1 MKLLAYLALIG
12 QRGASLNG
20 IIDCVAATRQNF
32 SSSKSMT
39 HMGLLT
45 GPMQAAHFLPG
56 EIRIGGRAIWE
67 FATSPRTRANIEFLF
82 TEVEHLPV
90 ALCSSRTTN
99 GIEAHWRVSIEEL
112 LEGFPSLSVFPD
124 RARDRIC
131 LRATQAGCV
140 KVLLD
145 EILTTPCVRF
155 WGNTMWSPL
164 PTWDGP
170 DSHRCVRY
178 PIDNALPGSFQIVDG
193 GTFRLRKE
201 FGTGTLYGPHD

>member
-90 ALCSSRTTN
+90 AFNQADTAAEDRGQTGGLCSALVVACAALLRCAVSSRP
-99 GIEAHWRVSIEEL
+99 RVRRMASRRTGESQL
-112 LEGFPSLSVFPD
+112 RNFSKAFLPCRFPRSS
-124 RARDRIC
+124 A
-131 LRATQAGCV
+131 
-140 KVLLD
+140 
-145 EILTTPCVRF
+145 
-155 WGNTMWSPL
+155 
-164 PTWDGP
+164 
-170 DSHRCVRY
+170 
-178 PIDNALPGSFQIVDG
+178 
-193 GTFRLRKE
+193 
-201 FGTGTLYGPHD
+201 